1 MEINST
7 GKEKGPL
14 VALVLALIVLGLG
27 SLYLTWRSIAHQREI
42 VEGHIIMTGGSILR
56 GVDNNLS
63 RIVRSLRT
71 NPQVAPIFPSMA
83 EDLFSELS
91 KSDDIVFIALCD
103 ADGIPLASSDR
114 ESGSPIISLPDMVT
128 RDLEPGRAFHAMAEM
143 NKRAV
148 LVSGIRVRAD
158 SALLSRG
165 EPVPQRDSGRGG
177 TRGAGPGMME
187 HGMMG
192 PGMGRD
198 PGLDGPLDIDV
209 APVYLLVGLN
219 AEKHLAQFRQYRRA
233 ATYQTGYVFLAA
245 VGLWSLAF
253 AYLRRR
259 DEGRKL
265 VRMERFQNKLLDNMP
280 DGLVTLSE
288 TGEIMAA
295 NHSAKRLLAPAGED
309 GAPEILG
316 VDWAGFPFAREPGG
330 KAGSASYNWEQFD
343 YQGRRLEILSLPFQ
357 GVDEDAA
364 PELGQRLVLIRDRTQ
379 IRSLEENLNEAKRL
393 AAIGSLAAGVAHE
406 VRNPLSSLRGFAQL
420 FAAKLKG
427 QPPLDQYAATMVQEA
442 DRLNRVVT
450 DLLYLARP
458 RRLDPE
464 ETDLNAVGESLR
476 QLMRFDF
483 KSKRVEP
490 EFDFVQPVVY
500 ADQDALRQVL
510 LNLISNSLDAI
521 GDCDECGKPGHIRL
535 TSERVEG
542 GVCVL
547 VSDDGPG
554 MDPGIADDA
563 FKPFVT
569 GKKTGTGLGL
579 AIVQNIMRAHRGR
592 AGMESQPGQGVTVRL
607 FFPDAP
613 PDGEA
618 SQGDQPEGPGAP
630 DLPERTRE
638 TTSQG
643 NGSPLSGQDGAGRR
657 EDT

>member
-1 MEINST
+1 MEVHST

-63 RIVRSLRT
+63 RIVRSLRI

-83 EDLFSELS
+83 EDLFLELS

-103 ADGIPLASSDR
+103 AEGRPLATSDPDA
-114 ESGSPIISLPDMVT
+114 GNPIISLPDMVT
-128 RDLEPGRAFHAMAEM
+128 RDLEPGRAFHAMAEVD
-143 NKRAV
+143 KKAV
-148 LVSGIRVRAD
+148 LISGLRVRAAT
-158 SALLSRG
+158 ALLSRG
-165 EPVPQRDSGRGG
+165 EPLPVREPQGRGG
-177 TRGAGPGMME
+177 GRGMGHGPMGQGPMGQDMAGQG
-187 HGMMG
+187 MG
-192 PGMGRD
+192 PD
-198 PGLDGPLDIDV
+198 PGPDGPLDIDV

-253 AYLRRR
+253 AYLRRKG
-259 DEGRKL
+259 EGRKL
-265 VRMERFQNKLLDNMP
+265 VRLERFQNKLLDNMP

-295 NHSAKRLLAPAGED
+295 NHSAKKLLAPAGEQ
-309 GAPEILG
+309 GAPEIIG
-316 VDWAGFPFAREPGG
+316 VNWADYPFVRGSGG
-330 KAGSASYNWEQFD
+330 TAASASYDWEQFD

-379 IRSLEENLNEAKRL
+379 IRSLEEDLNEAKRL

-420 FAAKLKG
+420 FATKLKG

-458 RRLDPE
+458 RRLDPV
-464 ETDLNAVGESLR
+464 ETDLEAVGDSLR

-483 KSKRVEP
+483 KNKQIEP
-490 EFDFVQPVVY
+490 VFDFAEPCVY

-521 GDCDECGKPGHIRL
+521 VSCEECDKPGHVCL

-542 GVCVL
+542 GVCIV
-547 VSDDGPG
+547 VADDGPG
-554 MDPGIADDA
+554 LDPDLGDDV

-579 AIVQNIMRAHRGR
+579 AIVQNIMRAHRGK
-592 AGMESQPGQGVTVRL
+592 AVVESRPGEGVKVRL
-607 FFPDAP
+607 FFPDG
-613 PDGEA
+613 PD
-618 SQGDQPEGPGAP
+618 DGPGA
-630 DLPERTRE
+630 
-638 TTSQG
+638 G
-643 NGSPLSGQDGAGRR
+643 AAGRTAGDAGGVAAGDDAGGDG
-657 EDT
+657 EGGQGTA